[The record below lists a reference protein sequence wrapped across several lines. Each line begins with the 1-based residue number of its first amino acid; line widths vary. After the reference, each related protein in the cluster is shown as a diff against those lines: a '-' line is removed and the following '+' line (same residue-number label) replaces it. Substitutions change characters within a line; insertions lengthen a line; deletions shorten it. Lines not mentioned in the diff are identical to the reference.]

1 MSFFF
6 FEILIELV
14 VKFWIETNND
24 PGLNISFFRFNM
36 VLDLLVA
43 KNGIV
48 DIKVVIDMQGWS
60 FSHLTKVNITAMKK
74 FLHYLQVKS
83 QNTIKRE
90 LSAFFCY

>member
-1 MSFFF
+1 
-6 FEILIELV
+6 
-14 VKFWIETNND
+14 
-24 PGLNISFFRFNM
+24 M